1 MLSNKIEHDHAGDV
15 SAATTIADCEPFRD
29 LPHQVIEALAAGG
42 SFRTYAAGETVLAMG
57 QYDGSE
63 FMIVRSGKIRATYAD
78 AASGAMHF
86 EDAAAGE
93 IFGLAIAIAGGEGSQ
108 APAISMTAERDAELL
123 ALDAETLREL
133 AKDRPSLTRNLM
145 LYFARRLSGA
155 SAAAQES
162 SPERR
167 VYAALVGHI
176 ERDAATAEWKIARM
190 PKHREL
196 ADSADVDESEA
207 ANAVAKLIQ
216 SGVARRDYPGLIID
230 DIAQLNRLAR

>member
-1 MLSNKIEHDHAGDV
+1 MQPSTLKEIP
-15 SAATTIADCEPFRD
+15 SADASVAAAIAAAEPFRD
-29 LPHQVIEALAAGG
+29 LPDQVIEALAA
-42 SFRTYAAGETVLAMG
+42 SASHRAYAAGETVLAMG

-63 FMIVRSGKIRATYAD
+63 FMLVQSGKIRATFAD
-78 AASGAMHF
+78 PASGAMHF
-86 EDAAAGE
+86 EDAAVGE
-93 IFGLAIAIAGGEGSQ
+93 IFGLEIAVAGGEGSR
-108 APAISMTAERDAELL
+108 AATISLTAERDADIL
-123 ALDAETLREL
+123 AIDAELLREL

-155 SAAAQES
+155 VAETQET

-167 VYAALVGHI
+167 VYAALASYV

-190 PKHREL
+190 PKHRDL
-196 ADSADVDESEA
+196 AESADVDESEA

-216 SGVARRDYPGLIID
+216 SGVARRDYPGLVID